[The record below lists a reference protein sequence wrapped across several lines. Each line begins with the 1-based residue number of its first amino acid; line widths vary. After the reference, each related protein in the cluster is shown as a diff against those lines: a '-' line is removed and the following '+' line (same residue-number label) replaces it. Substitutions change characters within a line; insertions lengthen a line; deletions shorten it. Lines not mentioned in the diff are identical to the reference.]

1 MAKAIMVQ
9 GTGSDVGKS
18 ILVCALCRIFH
29 QEGLKV
35 APFKAQNMSNNSY
48 VTAQGREMGRAQ
60 VAQAEAAGILPE
72 AEMNPILLKP
82 SGNNG
87 SQIITMGR
95 PLRHMTA
102 HEYYENKDSMLEI
115 AREAYETLTNEYD
128 VIVIEGA
135 GSPAEINIKDNDIVN
150 MKIAEIADAPVIL
163 VTDIEKGGSFAWIV
177 GTLELLDS
185 DERDRVMG
193 IIINKFRG
201 DLSILESGIDMLE
214 ERIKKPVLGV
224 LPYFTNIDVDDED
237 SMSLDRKN
245 KKQETRRE
253 TISHKATKGT
263 KEKLKLE
270 LEAGG
275 EKQEGLIDVVVVRL
289 PRISN
294 FTDFDILI
302 REKSL
307 NVRFVEDARSIGNP
321 DLIILP
327 GTKNTIGDL
336 ESIKESGIADAIINL
351 ANTGTMVIGICGGYQ
366 MLGKVIMDPE
376 NAESNTLETGGLGL
390 IDVSTLFRL
399 QKNTYQVK
407 ATLHDRGADIFN
419 GLNRDK
425 EITGYEIHMG
435 ETVLLNGTAPFLKI
449 TERSSE
455 EVSMGDGAV
464 SNDGNVIGTYL
475 HGIFDNDELRLELIN
490 HLRKNKDLSPML
502 AEELSTV
509 DKEKQY
515 DKLADWFREHINMD
529 LIYKQIDG
537 LKTNSRKDAKVAEKG
552 RQKREAGIKD

>member
-1 MAKAIMVQ
+1 MTKAIMVQ

-18 ILVCALCRIFH
+18 ILVCALCRIFR

-48 VTAQGREMGRAQ
+48 VTLAGREMGRAQ
-60 VAQAEAAGILPE
+60 VVQAEAAGILPE
-72 AEMNPILLKP
+72 ARMNPILLKP

-102 HEYYENKDSMLEI
+102 HEYYENKDSMLDI
-115 AREAYETLTNEYD
+115 AKKAYESLSEQYD

-163 VTDIEKGGSFAWIV
+163 VTDIERGGSFAWIV
-177 GTLELLDS
+177 GTLELLNS

-193 IIINKFRG
+193 IVINKFRG

-224 LPYFTNIDVDDED
+224 LPYFTDINVDDED
-237 SMSLDRKN
+237 SMSLDKR
-245 KKQETRRE
+245 
-253 TISHKATKGT
+253 GT
-263 KEKLKLE
+263 KDDGRWKRDET
-270 LEAGG
+270 
-275 EKQEGLIDVVVVRL
+275 QIDVVIVRL

-294 FTDFDILI
+294 FTDFDILR
-302 REKSL
+302 REK
-307 NVRFVEDARSIGNP
+307 NIYVRFVEDACSIGNP

-336 ESIKESGIADAIINL
+336 ESIKENGIADAVINL
-351 ANTGTMVIGICGGYQ
+351 AKTGTMVIGICGGYQ
-366 MLGKVIMDPE
+366 MLGKVIRDPE
-376 NAESNTLETGGLGL
+376 NAESKILETEGLGL
-390 IDVSTLFRL
+390 IDVSTLFNL
-399 QKNTYQVK
+399 QKSTHQVK
-407 ATLHDRGADIFN
+407 ATLHDRGINIFRS
-419 GLNRDK
+419 LNTDT

-435 ETVLLNGTAPFLKI
+435 KTELLNGTAPFLKI
-449 TERSSE
+449 VERSDK
-455 EVSMGDGAV
+455 EVCMDDGAI
-464 SNDGNVIGTYL
+464 SDDGNVIGSYL
-475 HGIFDNDELRLELIN
+475 HGIFDNDEFRLGLIN
-490 HLRKNKDLSPML
+490 RLRKSKGLSSML
-502 AEELSTV
+502 PEELSSV

-529 LIYKQIDG
+529 LIFEQI
-537 LKTNSRKDAKVAEKG
+537 K
-552 RQKREAGIKD
+552 KRSPQRR

>member
-18 ILVCALCRIFH
+18 ILVCALCRIFR

-102 HEYYENKDSMLEI
+102 HEYYENKDTMLDI
-115 AREAYETLTNEYD
+115 AKKAYETLSSSYD

-163 VTDIEKGGSFAWIV
+163 VTDIERGGSFAWIV
-177 GTLELLDS
+177 GTLELLNC

-193 IIINKFRG
+193 VIINKFRG

-214 ERIKKPVLGV
+214 KRIKKPVLGV
-224 LPYFTNIDVDDED
+224 LPYFTDIDVDDED
-237 SMSLDRKN
+237 SVSLDNKN
-245 KKQETRRE
+245 RMSET
-253 TISHKATKGT
+253 SKS
-263 KEKLKLE
+263 
-270 LEAGG
+270 
-275 EKQEGLIDVVVVRL
+275 QIDIVIIRL
-289 PRISN
+289 HRISN
-294 FTDFDILI
+294 FTDFDILK
-302 REKSL
+302 REK
-307 NVRFVEDARSIGNP
+307 NIRVRFVEDARSIGNP

-336 ESIKESGIADAIINL
+336 GSIKENGIADAIINL
-351 ANTGTMVIGICGGYQ
+351 ANNGTMVIGICGGYQ
-366 MLGKVIMDPE
+366 MLGKVILDPE
-376 NAESNTLETGGLGL
+376 NAESGILETGGLGL
-390 IDVSTLFRL
+390 IDVSTLFKM
-399 QKNTYQVK
+399 QKSTHQVK
-407 ATLHDRGADIFN
+407 ARFHENGTGIFKN
-419 GLNRDK
+419 LNTESK
-425 EITGYEIHMG
+425 ITGYEIHMG
-435 ETVLLNGTAPFLKI
+435 ETVLLNGAAPFLKI
-449 TERSSE
+449 IERSDK
-455 EVSMGDGAV
+455 EVSMDDGAV
-464 SNDGNVIGTYL
+464 SSDGNVIGSYL
-475 HGIFDNDELRLELIN
+475 HGIFDNDEFRLGLIN
-490 HLRKNKDLSPML
+490 HLRKNKGISPISP
-502 AEELSTV
+502 EELGTV
-509 DKEKQY
+509 DKERQY

-529 LIYKQIDG
+529 LIYNVIEEFK
-537 LKTNSRKDAKVAEKG
+537 N
-552 RQKREAGIKD
+552 

>member
-18 ILVCALCRIFH
+18 ILVCALCRIFR

-48 VTAQGREMGRAQ
+48 VTADGREMGRAQ

-115 AREAYETLTNEYD
+115 AKEAYESLSNEYD

-163 VTDIEKGGSFAWIV
+163 VTDIERGGSFAWIV
-177 GTLELLDS
+177 GTLELLNS
-185 DERDRVMG
+185 DEKDRVMG

-237 SMSLDRKN
+237 SMSLDKRN
-245 KKQETRRE
+245 RVSETSE
-253 TISHKATKGT
+253 SQI
-263 KEKLKLE
+263 E
-270 LEAGG
+270 
-275 EKQEGLIDVVVVRL
+275 IVVIRL

-294 FTDFDILI
+294 FTDFDILLK
-302 REKSL
+302 EKSL
-307 NVRFVEDARSIGNP
+307 SVRFVEDAQSIGNP

-336 ESIKESGIADAIINL
+336 ESIKENGIADAVIKL
-351 ANTGTMVIGICGGYQ
+351 AKTGTMVIGICGGYQ
-366 MLGKVIMDPE
+366 MLGKVILDPE
-376 NAESNTLETGGLGL
+376 NAESGILETNGLGL
-390 IDVSTLFRL
+390 IDVSTLFRM
-399 QKNTYQVK
+399 QKSTHQVK
-407 ATLHDRGADIFN
+407 ARLHDRDSDIFK
-419 GLNRDK
+419 GLNRDS

-449 TERSSE
+449 IERSDK
-455 EVSMGDGAV
+455 EVCMDDGAV
-464 SNDGNVIGTYL
+464 SNDENVIGSYL
-475 HGIFDNDELRLELIN
+475 HGIFDNDEFRLGLIN
-490 HLRKNKDLSPML
+490 HLRENKGLSPML
-502 AEELSTV
+502 AEELNSV
-509 DKEKQY
+509 DKERQY

-529 LIYKQIDG
+529 LIF
-537 LKTNSRKDAKVAEKG
+537 EM
-552 RQKREAGIKD
+552 IKEHSPQRR